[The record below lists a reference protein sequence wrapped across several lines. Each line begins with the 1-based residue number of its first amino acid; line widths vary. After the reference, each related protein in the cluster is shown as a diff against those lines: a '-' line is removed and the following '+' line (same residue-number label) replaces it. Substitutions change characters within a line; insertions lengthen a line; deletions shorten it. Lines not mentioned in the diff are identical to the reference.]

1 MSHLVEQMAYVGQT
15 PWHGLGNAL
24 SVGQPLEVWAEQ
36 SGLSFSILDAPVRYV
51 PQASNYVH
59 AAMGTVALGQE
70 FAGHKV
76 LYRSDTLAPLS
87 VVSERYQVVQPRDV
101 LEFYRDL
108 TQVAGYELETAG
120 VLKGGRK
127 LWALART
134 GQSAALK
141 GRDTVNGYV
150 LLATACDGTLATTAQ
165 FTSVRVV
172 CNNTLGIALSDGS
185 QAVKV
190 RHNTAFNADA
200 VKRQLGLSVASWDSF
215 MYRMRMLSERRV
227 QSHEAM
233 KFYLSVFAD
242 PQGAPA
248 VLANE
253 RAMRAAQRLYEG
265 HGLGAELAAAKDTA
279 WGLLSSIT
287 EFVDHRRRARNQDN
301 RLDSAW
307 FGTGA
312 ALKQRALDEAMKL
325 IA

>member
-1 MSHLVEQMAYVGQT
+1 MSHLVEQMAYVGAK
-15 PWHGLGNAL
+15 PWHGLGNEL
-24 SVGQPLEVWAEQ
+24 PTGESLHVWAEQ
-36 SGLSFSILDAPVRYV
+36 SGLSFSILESPVHYLT
-51 PQASNYVH
+51 PADP
-59 AAMGTVALGQE
+59 LGSIAE
-70 FAGHKV
+70 FAEHKV
-76 LYRSDTLAPLS
+76 LYRSDTHAPLS
-87 VVSERYQVVQPRDV
+87 VVSQRYQVVQPRQV

-108 TQVAGYELETAG
+108 TEVAGYELETAG

-127 LWALART
+127 VWALART

-141 GRDTVNGYV
+141 GGDTVNAYV

-172 CNNTLGIALSDGS
+172 CNNTLGIALADGS

-190 RHNTAFNADA
+190 RHNTTFDA
-200 VKRQLGLSVASWDSF
+200 QSVKQQLGLSVTSWDSF

-227 QSHEAM
+227 KSHEAM
-233 KFYLSVFAD
+233 RYYLSVFAD

-248 VLANE
+248 LLANE

-265 HGLGAELAAAKDTA
+265 HGMGAELAAAKDTA
-279 WGLLSSIT
+279 WGLLSSMT

-307 FGTGA
+307 FGSGA